1 MFFGSLL
8 HTVCCSPQF
17 QTLTTAILSSFCY
30 ICLKAWLHY
39 MISIRQGIRGA
50 CISFWA
56 ISEFPGHRVVLKDG
70 IMTRLGFSR
79 VINRSRLGLTV
90 RQPCGSPH
98 LLPITGVKSYRL
110 KQVSN
115 CIGTVSQHAVF
126 IILSTPFFLVCK
138 PNTYSSPKALNR
150 RFIHLC
156 LSMWKSSAVNKNGL
170 VLAATFRLHLRPGRK
185 FCTVIIHSAQLL
197 LVILWNWHRWNN
209 KTFAIHF
216 LTDLHDGCSLFTEI
230 NTLAHPVNSGYGLGS
245 CLTLAVSWPVHTDLC
260 EPIPLDISFVMPA
273 VVPLQL

>member
-1 MFFGSLL
+1 MSSSVPRCIYSSIVLNIYIPQSAKCKELLSPVLFFGSLL
-8 HTVCCSPQF
+8 HTVCCCPQF
-17 QTLTTAILSSFCY
+17 QTWTTILSSFCY
-30 ICLKAWLHY
+30 ICLKARLHY
-39 MISIRQGIRGA
+39 MISIRRGIRGA

-56 ISEFPGHRVVLKDG
+56 ISEYPGHRVVLKEG

-98 LLPITGVKSYRL
+98 LLPVTGVKSYRL

-126 IILSTPFFLVCK
+126 IVLSSPFFLVCK
-138 PNTYSSPKALNR
+138 PNTYSSAKALNR

-156 LSMWKSSAVNKNGL
+156 LSMCKSSAVNKNGL
-170 VLAATFRLHLRPGRK
+170 VLAAMFRLHHWPGRN
-185 FCTVIIHSAQLL
+185 FCTVIIHSARLL

-216 LTDLHDGCSLFTEI
+216 VTDLHDGCSLFT
-230 NTLAHPVNSGYGLGS
+230 
-245 CLTLAVSWPVHTDLC
+245 D
-260 EPIPLDISFVMPA
+260 
-273 VVPLQL
+273 